1 MLSVDLWFTTFC
13 REKRIGASLV
23 RLSTRCV
30 HATFVET
37 KTIQK
42 TEATTNGTA
51 HHALIIPN
59 EQNEINL
66 NFGLFRNVFIC
77 WIHQASFTPETE

>member
-1 MLSVDLWFTTFC
+1 MCTGPARTSNVGGGGMLSVDLWFTTFC

-37 KTIQK
+37 KHDKFLSGNQH
-42 TEATTNGTA
+42 ESV
-51 HHALIIPN
+51 
-59 EQNEINL
+59 Q
-66 NFGLFRNVFIC
+66 
-77 WIHQASFTPETE
+77 